1 MNFKEFNQLLIDE
14 FRVEKLSDIAQE
26 LNVTPQVVNNW
37 KNRNQ
42 VPYKYV
48 LKLREK
54 IKNKTEPVNDQKTY
68 IIEKP
73 NNQVFEKELQF
84 HEILYNVINIVSNNY
99 KLIIIINITFII
111 LGFLSYK
118 SKTPLYKATSKI
130 VPTLNKS
137 SASKVSGLA
146 GQFGITIPSLSSSS
160 NPEVILSEVIP
171 DIING
176 RILSGEIL
184 KKMFYSERYEDTLS
198 LFNIYKKDFNDPE
211 IKDERLRY
219 YATSD
224 LIKNK
229 IQVKLRKLS
238 PVIEITTIAN
248 EPQMA
253 KDLNESVLNE
263 LGSVINYLKN
273 IRTKEKIVFIDQRL
287 NEIRKELINSEENLK
302 RFRENNRNIIMS
314 PALLLEE
321 ERIQRDMLI
330 VNQIYTTLNQ
340 ENELLQIEMIGNENI
355 LMVIDPAYRPLK
367 KFSPRGLRIM
377 LSYLLLGII
386 LSMIIAFLRETI
398 TLENIEKF
406 KKKIKYR

>member
-1 MNFKEFNQLLIDE
+1 M
-14 FRVEKLSDIAQE
+14 
-26 LNVTPQVVNNW
+26 
-37 KNRNQ
+37 
-42 VPYKYV
+42 
-48 LKLREK
+48 
-54 IKNKTEPVNDQKTY
+54 
-68 IIEKP
+68 
-73 NNQVFEKELQF
+73 
-84 HEILYNVINIVSNNY
+84 
-99 KLIIIINITFII
+99 IIIINITFII

-198 LFNIYKKDFNDPE
+198 LFNIYKKDFNNPE

-287 NEIRKELINSEENLK
+287 NELRKELINSEEKLK

-314 PALLLEE
+314 PH
-321 ERIQRDMLI
+321 
-330 VNQIYTTLNQ
+330 YS
-340 ENELLQIEMIGNENI
+340 
-355 LMVIDPAYRPLK
+355 LK
-367 KFSPRGLRIM
+367 KREYKEIC
-377 LSYLLLGII
+377 LSL
-386 LSMIIAFLRETI
+386 T
-398 TLENIEKF
+398 KF
-406 KKKIKYR
+406 IQHLIKKMNYCRLK

>member
-198 LFNIYKKDFNDPE
+198 LFNIYKKDFNNPE

-287 NEIRKELINSEENLK
+287 NEIRKELINSEEKLK

>member
-198 LFNIYKKDFNDPE
+198 LFNIYKKDFNNPE

-287 NEIRKELINSEENLK
+287 NEIRKELINSEEKLK

-406 KKKIKYR
+406 KKR

>member
-198 LFNIYKKDFNDPE
+198 LFNIYKKDFNNPE

-287 NEIRKELINSEENLK
+287 NEIKKELINSEEKLK
-302 RFRENNRNIIMS
+302 KFRENNRNIIMS

-386 LSMIIAFLRETI
+386 LSMIIAF
-398 TLENIEKF
+398 F
-406 KKKIKYR
+406 KRDNYTRKYRKI